1 MGRILRTSLRSFRH
15 LALLVLLA
23 LFLPDAGAQVL
34 NDQQL
39 LGSYIGQNVASVE
52 VAGQPAETYA
62 KLKGVISVRPGQ
74 PLTKADID
82 ASVAA
87 LQKQPNISDVSLSVQ
102 PEANGVQVVFVLEP
116 AVYVGMYQF
125 PGATSRYDY
134 SRLLQVASYPTQAP
148 YSNADVRR
156 AEDALTRFFQ
166 QDGYFESEV
175 HAEAAIDSAHS
186 LVNVL
191 FNTSLGRRAKIGA
204 VRLQGASPTETAY
217 LEGKLRSIMAR
228 LRASALKPGMT
239 FSRYRLHNATQYMQA
254 ALSKQNFVTG
264 SVTLVAAEYN
274 AATNRADVTFN
285 IDTGP
290 VVKVETTGAK
300 VSKRKL
306 RDLVP
311 VYAANS
317 ADTDLVNEGG
327 RSIQLYFQNKG
338 YFDVQVAT
346 RIQDSDSGK
355 LITYHITKGDKHKVK
370 EISFAGNKQYSD
382 KQLQSHVPVKEAH
395 FFSHG
400 KYSDKLVRT
409 GMKNLENLYQAAG
422 YSDVKVVPDI
432 KRQGGNIEVTYN
444 ITEGQRDVVHD
455 LRIEGNQTLTEAQ
468 FAPDGMRLGPGKPYS
483 TALVNEDKSHV
494 VARYLALGYLDPTF
508 RATATALKGQ
518 PHELSVVYHITE
530 GPQVNI
536 AQIITVGRQ
545 HSRQELIDRQIP
557 FSTGDPL
564 SQNGM
569 MKSETELYNLDTFDW
584 AEVDPKAPVTD
595 ATKQDDVVVKVHERK
610 RNSIQYGFGF
620 EVINRG
626 GSVPG
631 GTVLVPGIPPVGL
644 PNNFKTAQQTFWG
657 PRGLFEYTR
666 RNVRGRAES
675 YTATAYAATLD
686 QRAAFTYTDPYFR
699 GTNWKGSALANIE
712 HNAENPIFTARLL
725 NIGYQLS
732 HALNAKKT
740 TNVFLRYNFQINRIS
755 NLLIPELVPAN
766 QLNVRLS
773 TVSAS
778 YIHDT
783 RDNVLDAHRGWYE
796 SVEFDVNPAW
806 LGSNFS
812 FAKFL
817 AQVAHYKNI
826 GGGIIWANS
835 VRIGLEQP
843 YAGSE
848 VPVSQ
853 KFFTGGAST
862 LRGFPLNGAGPQET
876 IPACGN
882 PADPSTCVKITVP
895 QGGNELL
902 IINSELR
909 FPLEAVKKGLGIV
922 AFYDGGNVFP
932 SVGFHDFT
940 SLYTNSVG
948 LGLRYATPIGPVRI
962 DLGHNLNPVPGIK
975 STQYFITI
983 GQAF

>member
-1 MGRILRTSLRSFRH
+1 MGGALRKSLFSFRH
-15 LALLVLLA
+15 LTLVLL
-23 LFLPDAGAQVL
+23 LVFTVPQVWAQVL

-39 LGSYIGQNVASVE
+39 LGSYMGQNVASVE
-52 VAGQPAETYA
+52 VAGRPDETYA
-62 KLKGVISVRPGQ
+62 KLKDVIAVKPGQ
-74 PLTKADID
+74 PLEKAELD

-87 LQKQPNISDVSLSVQ
+87 LEKQPNISNVSLTVQ

-134 SRLLQVASYPTQAP
+134 SRLLQVSSYPTQAP
-148 YSNADVRR
+148 YSNADVRQ
-156 AEDALTRFFQ
+156 AEDALTHFFQ

-191 FNTSLGRRAKIGA
+191 FNTSLGRRAKIGEI
-204 VRLQGASPTETAY
+204 RLQGASPKETAY
-217 LEGKLRSIMAR
+217 LDGKLHSIMAR

-239 FSRYRLHNATQYMQA
+239 FSRYRLRNATQYMES
-254 ALSKQNFVTG
+254 ALTKQNYATG
-264 SVTLVAAEYN
+264 TVKLVSAEYDP
-274 AATNRADVTFN
+274 ATNRADVTFN

-300 VSKRKL
+300 VSQRKL

-327 RSIQLYFQNKG
+327 RSIQLYFQDKG

-346 RIQDSDSGK
+346 NIQNASSGK
-355 LITYHITKGDKHKVK
+355 LITYDITKGEKHKVK
-370 EISFAGNKQYSD
+370 EVSFAGNKHYSD
-382 KQLQSHVPVKEAH
+382 KELQSQVPVEEAH

-409 GMKNLENLYQAAG
+409 GMKNLENVYQSAG

-444 ITEGQRDVVHD
+444 ITEGQRDLVHD

-468 FAPDGMRLGPGKPYS
+468 FAPDGLRLGPGKPYS
-483 TALVNEDKSHV
+483 TSLVDQDKSHV
-494 VARYLALGYLDPTF
+494 VARYLAMGYLDPSF
-508 RATATALKGQ
+508 RATATVLKGQ

-530 GPQVNI
+530 GPQVKV
-536 AQIITVGRQ
+536 AEVITVGRQ
-545 HSRQELIDRQIP
+545 HTKPALIDRQIP
-557 FSTGDPL
+557 FRAGDPL
-564 SQNGM
+564 SQNAM

-584 AEVDPKAPVTD
+584 AEVDPKTPVTD

-610 RNSIQYGFGF
+610 RNSLQYGFGF

-644 PNNFKTAQQTFWG
+644 PNNFKTTQQTFWG

-699 GTNWKGSALANIE
+699 GTNWKGSALVNVE
-712 HNAENPIFTARLL
+712 HNAENPIFTARLA

-732 HALNAKKT
+732 HALNPKKT
-740 TNVFLRYNFQINRIS
+740 TNVFLRYNFQITRIS

-773 TVSAS
+773 TLSAS

-796 SVEFDVNPAW
+796 SAEFDVNPSW

-817 AQVAHYKNI
+817 GQVAHYNNI
-826 GGGIIWANS
+826 GHGIIWANS
-835 VRIGLEQP
+835 VRVGLEQA

-909 FPLEAVKKGLGIV
+909 FPLDPIKKGLGIV
-922 AFYDGGNVFP
+922 TFYDGGNVFP
-932 SVGFHDFT
+932 FVGFHDFA

-948 LGLRYATPIGPVRI
+948 VGLRYATPIGPVRV
-962 DLGHNLNPVPGIK
+962 DLGHNLNPVPGIN